1 MAKISATIITDNN
14 IATIERCLESI
25 IGIADEIIVVDA
37 FSDDGTAETCERY
50 GCKVR
55 QRRFDGFG
63 AQKQYAVSLATNSYV
78 LSIDAD
84 EYLDDDLRHSI
95 AKLKED
101 GFEHRIY
108 SFSRLNFFCGKPI
121 RHSGWWPD
129 KQTRLFDKRY
139 GSWELRDVHEYEAD
153 EGVLNQGI
161 DATKYQLLL
170 VKKAVGSRLYS
181 LANSFNHS
189 KLKKRIT
196 MMLKRRSNK
205 WGRLKLALLIPVGL
219 AVLSAFARPETE
231 VVSPPAETT
240 NWVPTPSSD
249 KGTALPQD
257 DKGSKRIKL
266 ETRSVR
272 SSKDMTLSQD
282 GKGTYTI
289 YLSFTKTGNDGKEQ
303 LDGVNLTGVE
313 DYFVQ
318 MVKKQLADGRFA
330 KATKVIICPNTP
342 QVPQE
347 MMQQVKTLFD
357 AENIPCEIATAQGYD
372 KDGNKLPPP
381 PPPPTVKKD

>member
-139 GSWELRDVHEYEAD
+139 GSWELRDVHERVTFPGTLWPAPLT
-153 EGVLNQGI
+153 G
-161 DATKYQLLL
+161 LLM
-170 VKKAVGSRLYS
+170 
-181 LANSFNHS
+181 HE
-189 KLKKRIT
+189 
-196 MMLKRRSNK
+196 RRSSVAEHRRK
-205 WGRLKLALLIPVGL
+205 ETGY
-219 AVLSAFARPETE
+219 AVLEARVLVAAGVRPRLLGAYLRAAAAFLSIY
-231 VVSPPAETT
+231 VFKLGFLDGAEGREIA
-240 NWVPTPSSD
+240 
-249 KGTALPQD
+249 GTAAAMRLVTYRMA
-257 DKGSKRIKL
+257 KKI
-266 ETRSVR
+266 
-272 SSKDMTLSQD
+272 
-282 GKGTYTI
+282 GKN
-289 YLSFTKTGNDGKEQ
+289 SH
-303 LDGVNLTGVE
+303 
-313 DYFVQ
+313 
-318 MVKKQLADGRFA
+318 
-330 KATKVIICPNTP
+330 
-342 QVPQE
+342 
-347 MMQQVKTLFD
+347 
-357 AENIPCEIATAQGYD
+357 
-372 KDGNKLPPP
+372 
-381 PPPPTVKKD
+381 